1 VYIDNIT
8 VIVTVRVLPSGVA
21 IANSRFT
28 FYNCSALDTYE
39 QIIQSS
45 TSIQHVLL
53 IAATWWIKFGFI
65 WHGPHLRC
73 DKCHGLRDVGI
84 TGNTG
89 DGSTFWDFSA
99 N

>member
-53 IAATWWIKFGFI
+53 IAAT
-65 WHGPHLRC
+65 
-73 DKCHGLRDVGI
+73 
-84 TGNTG
+84 
-89 DGSTFWDFSA
+89 
-99 N
+99 